1 VHTLRKLR
9 VHFPSYYSDLAG
21 QVKWVQTMSKW
32 IQIIHRKKA
41 RDISHLTR
49 LRPISLNSQTTP
61 YFHSAVAI
69 SRGPRV
75 EGWDVK
81 PTTLPAKDVGI
92 TTANTM
98 KTVRFEQ
105 HQMVQLERIAAE
117 QKRSIPDVVRSAIDA
132 FLIDE
137 KTRADSDLRHLRVS
151 EYMQICLDWI
161 IQQDYP
167 EVRDKMIAQCDQ
179 RMRQY
184 HSVRWASMT
193 SVIGAGLTLWR
204 SQKGI

>member
-1 VHTLRKLR
+1 
-9 VHFPSYYSDLAG
+9 
-21 QVKWVQTMSKW
+21 
-32 IQIIHRKKA
+32 
-41 RDISHLTR
+41 
-49 LRPISLNSQTTP
+49 
-61 YFHSAVAI
+61 
-69 SRGPRV
+69 
-75 EGWDVK
+75 
-81 PTTLPAKDVGI
+81 
-92 TTANTM
+92 M

-137 KTRADSDLRHLRVS
+137 KTRSDSDLRHLRVS

-167 EVRDKMIAQCDQ
+167 EVRDKMTAQCDQ

-184 HSVRWASMT
+184 HSVR
-193 SVIGAGLTLWR
+193 
-204 SQKGI
+204 